1 MKGGYDV
8 FFTVLPLCF
17 GFIGCQNKEEDL
29 VKAARK
35 DTLPVERLR
44 NAEIFYRDSFQLKA
58 ILITPLMERY
68 HGDQPQT
75 VLPEGVKLRFFNRH
89 RQVTTR
95 LTAGWAI
102 IREHDKTMEARN
114 DVVVVN
120 ENNEI
125 LNTEHLIWDEKTR
138 RIRSDVF
145 VRIRTRDEIIFG
157 EGLDASEDFSW
168 YQIRNV
174 KGTIT
179 LKE

>member
-1 MKGGYDV
+1 MNGWYV
-8 FFTVLPLCF
+8 IAVIVLLHGF
-17 GFIGCQNKEEDL
+17 GVSGCQTKEEDL
-29 VKAARK
+29 LKAARK
-35 DTLPVERLR
+35 DTLPVERLH

-58 ILITPLMERY
+58 ILMTPLMERY
-68 HGDQPQT
+68 HGDQPRT
-75 VLPEGVKLRFFNRH
+75 VMPHGVKLRFFNRH
-89 RQVTTR
+89 RQVTTS

-102 IREHDKTMEARN
+102 SREHDRIMEARN

-120 ENNEI
+120 EKNEI
-125 LNTEHLIWDEKTR
+125 LNTEHLIWDERTR
-138 RIRSDVF
+138 RIRSDAF
-145 VRIRTRDEIIFG
+145 VRIRTHEEIIFG